1 MKNQNDFIND
11 KGSRKRSAQT
21 KFELLVYGVED
32 NPELFSK
39 YAGEFKEEHY
49 AFDNG
54 NWGVDKKRLT
64 PTEILLPGG
73 IVSKLHIRPD
83 SPLKLVESNG
93 ILLICKGHEEL
104 SEFRFLPRPNFW
116 KMKMKDGDDPK
127 RFAQMY
133 GLNCL
138 NFNLYSG
145 CEFQNSGKGCRFC
158 SVKAT
163 VDKDNPIQVKKAPE
177 KLAEIC
183 QMASAN
189 DILNYI
195 IITGGSYINSDHEFD
210 MHIRTIKAIREY
222 LPWNGRIKGNVSM
235 MPPKN
240 TVRLKELYDNGVD
253 NPSFNIEVWPHSAFS
268 YFCPGKEM
276 YVGFEHIIESLKK
289 LVEFYGPGKVW
300 SNFVAGLVPLEDM
313 IDGFRFMAENGIIPG
328 ANIYHAE
335 VSSIIGNS
343 LGAID
348 TDYIRRL
355 YSFAAEL
362 YHKFG
367 YKPFFDASVLR
378 NSLANEFYEGLI

>member
-1 MKNQNDFIND
+1 MKRLEEFIHD

-21 KFELLVYGVED
+21 KFDLLIYGVVD
-32 NPELFSK
+32 ASALFSK
-39 YAGEFKEEHY
+39 YEHAFKEEHY

-83 SPLKLVESNG
+83 SPLRLVESNG
-93 ILLICKGHEEL
+93 TLTICNGNEEL

-116 KMKMKDGDDPK
+116 KRTMQNGENPK
-127 RFAQMY
+127 RYAQMY

-145 CEFQNSGKGCRFC
+145 CEFQDCGKGCKFC
-158 SVKAT
+158 SVNAT
-163 VDKDNPIQVKKAPE
+163 VDKENPIHIKKTPE

-183 QMASAN
+183 HMATES
-189 DILNYI
+189 DSLNYI
-195 IITGGSYINSDHEFD
+195 IITGGSYIDSEHEFSR
-210 MHIRTIKAIREY
+210 HIETIKAIRDQ

-235 MPPKN
+235 MPPRN
-240 TVRLKELYDNGVD
+240 MDRLIELYDNGVD
-253 NPSFNIEVWPHSAFS
+253 NPSFNIEVWPHSAFQH
-268 YFCPGKEM
+268 FCPGKEI
-276 YVGFEHIIESLKK
+276 YVGFDHIIASLKK

-335 VSSIIGNS
+335 VKSVIGSS
-343 LGAID
+343 LGTID
-348 TDYIRRL
+348 KDYIRRL
-355 YSFAAEL
+355 YSYAAEL
-362 YHKFG
+362 YHK
-367 YKPFFDASVLR
+367 YDYQPFFDASILR
-378 NSLANEFYEGLI
+378 NSLANEFYEGLL